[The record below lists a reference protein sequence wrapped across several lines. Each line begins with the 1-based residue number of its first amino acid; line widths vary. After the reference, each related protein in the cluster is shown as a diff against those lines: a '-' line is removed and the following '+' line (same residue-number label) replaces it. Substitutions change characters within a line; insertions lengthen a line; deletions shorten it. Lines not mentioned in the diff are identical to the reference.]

1 MNASFNIYAAPPPW
15 QLMPQ
20 SIMSRGTKMTRYGAA
35 AVAALVISASLSWM
49 PVPIA
54 ARPAAKPNEK
64 PCDRACLTTLTDAYL
79 AAIVAHDPSKAPLAP
94 DIKFVENVQRLK
106 PGEGLWKTASAG
118 PTTFKIYVPDP
129 IAQQVGFIGV
139 LEADSKPVELALRLK
154 LVGGKITEAEHI
166 VVPVTDRGLPNLKTP
181 RVQFTTAVPDDYRD
195 AHGRLLYIAAS
206 YYDALDNNN
215 GSLAPFADD
224 CVRREN
230 GAQSTRNPVPVDAS
244 QNQGFGYIGSLGCAK
259 QIDTNFFEYITAI
272 ENRRVWI
279 ADEVTGLA
287 IGFSHFRHPMTK
299 KVFRIYGVPGMEEHH
314 MENQRPFD
322 MPAAHIFKIWGGQIH
337 EIEAVGLVAPYNSPT
352 GWED

>member
-1 MNASFNIYAAPPPW
+1 LKNYAAGVLALALACASFSW
-15 QLMPQ
+15 V
-20 SIMSRGTKMTRYGAA
+20 SMTTAK
-35 AVAALVISASLSWM
+35 
-49 PVPIA
+49 
-54 ARPAAKPNEK
+54 PAAKAEK
-64 PCDRACLTTLTDAYL
+64 PCDRTCLITLTNTYL
-79 AAIVAHDPSKAPLAP
+79 AAVVAHDPSKAPLAP
-94 DIKFVENVQRLK
+94 ELRFVENVQRLK
-106 PGEGLWKTASAG
+106 AGEGLWKTASAL

-139 LEADSKPVELALRLK
+139 LEAEGKPVELALRLK
-154 LVGGKITEAEHI
+154 LAGGKISEAEHL
-166 VVPVTDRGLPNLKTP
+166 VVPVSDRSAANLRLP
-181 RVQFTTAVPDDYRD
+181 RVQLTTPVPDDFRD
-195 AHGRLLYIAAS
+195 AHGRLLHIAAQ

-230 GAQSTRNPVPVDAS
+230 GAQTARNPVPVEAG
-244 QNQGFGYIGSLGCAK
+244 QNSGFGYIGSLGCAK
-259 QIDTNFFEYITAI
+259 QLDTNFFEYITAI

-279 ADEVTGLA
+279 ADEENGLA
-287 IGFSHFRHPMTK
+287 IGFSHFRHPMTQ
-299 KVFRIYGVPGMEEHH
+299 KVFKIYGVPGMPERH